1 VLGQV
6 FLTIIILIFL
16 CGIGSITMSLI
27 TENKYQQ
34 PEIKPVI
41 QKKVV
46 QSQYETS
53 VDNNNKSASVFIDD
67 YDYDDILED

>member
-1 VLGQV
+1 MIGQV
-6 FLTIIILIFL
+6 FLTIIILTFL

-34 PEIKPVI
+34 PVM

-46 QSQYETS
+46 KSQYETS
-53 VDNNNKSASVFIDD
+53 VDNQKSASVFIDD
-67 YDYDDILED
+67 YNYDDILED